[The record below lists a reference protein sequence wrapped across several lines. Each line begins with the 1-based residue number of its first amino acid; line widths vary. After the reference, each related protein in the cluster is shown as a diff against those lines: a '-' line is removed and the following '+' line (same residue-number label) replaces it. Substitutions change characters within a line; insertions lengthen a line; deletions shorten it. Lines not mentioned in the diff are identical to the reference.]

1 MVDAEAEFVLG
12 LPVAPQ
18 LALTFGFPLEEL
30 LLVGLP
36 FVGLVFA
43 EMPHP
48 DSSANVKLAPK
59 IKKNI
64 FGMRRGP
71 I

>member
-1 MVDAEAEFVLG
+1 MEDGEAEFVLG

-30 LLVGLP
+30 LLVMLLFP
-36 FVGLVFA
+36 EL
-43 EMPHP
+43 PHP
-48 DSSANVKLAPK
+48 DSNANVKLAPK
-59 IKKNI
+59 IKKKI

-71 I
+71 M

>member
-1 MVDAEAEFVLG
+1 MEDAEAEFVLG

-18 LALTFGFPLEEL
+18 PALPLGFPLEEL
-30 LLVGLP
+30 LL
-36 FVGLVFA
+36 VGLVFA

-48 DSSANVKLAPK
+48 DSSANVKFAPK
-59 IKKNI
+59 IKKKI